1 LFYKGEELLK
11 KVFKWLIVFL
21 IALQAIVIVAGVV
34 IFRMPL
40 PDHEVDVSGLP
51 LTDFVEVIRD
61 DRGIPHI
68 YGTNVD
74 DILFAQGYVH
84 AQDRFWQLEFWSHL
98 STGRLASLIGEPGV
112 GADLLFRTFGFN
124 RVALEE
130 YENLPPEFKQDLIN
144 YTSGIN
150 AYIESRPQNR
160 LSLEHFFLQFLNAD
174 YKVGKYEPHYPLA
187 WAKMM
192 AYDLNGNF
200 QQEIRN
206 SKTFNT
212 LNPDIAEL
220 LTPPYP
226 EEHPYIVEEW
236 EGKGSFASL
245 GKPSNIKQIY
255 QSVFIKYVTKD
266 LQTNQSLG
274 SNSWAISGEH
284 TDSGLPLLA
293 NDPHLS
299 VQLPAIWYE
308 NGLHCYPKNRDCEL
322 DVVGFSFAGSP
333 YIVIGHNSYIAW
345 GFTNMGPD
353 VQDLFIEKINPSN
366 PNQYEVDGEWKDMD
380 RVTEIIEVAG
390 SEPIIIEVRSTHHGP
405 IVSDR
410 SYPINLNPEEDQ
422 FSFADEARIELPDN
436 FSVSLSW
443 PALIPGSTFVG
454 IRDFNYAKNWD
465 EFREASRL
473 FDVPAQNLL
482 YADIDGNIAYQSPGK
497 LPIRADG
504 LLGDLPIAGWLSEN
518 DWLGF
523 VPFEE
528 LPYTI
533 NPSSGYII
541 TANQSVHPE
550 QPWPNYYARGYRA
563 EAIERVIN
571 QYISQKIGVE
581 DMEAMQINNYDYSAA
596 YILPYVFNNVYVDS
610 NILTSMKEWAISE
623 NKFEM
628 NIDSSGAAAWAV
640 FYKHLAEQT
649 FEELVVTDKLGNEI
663 SLQPG
668 NSDSTSEIFRT
679 LLKDPNHIIWDDIN
693 TSQKENLTDILE
705 RTLVLADE
713 SIVLLFGTEDYD
725 KWSWGEIHTITY
737 PTNLLGEAGIPILT
751 NIVNIGPVEAGG
763 SSFAINSTDWGFGD
777 DFTIGS
783 YPSMRMVVDLS
794 NFDNSLTVL
803 PSGQSGHV
811 MSKYYDDQVDNW
823 ISNNMYPLYFSRE
836 QVELN
841 QKDYMFLRP

>member
-1 LFYKGEELLK
+1 LK
-11 KVFKWLIVFL
+11 KFFKWLIVIL
-21 IALQAIVIVAGVV
+21 IALQAIIIVAGVV

-61 DRGIPHI
+61 ERGIPHI
-68 YGTNVD
+68 YGTNVG

-130 YENLPPEFKQDLIN
+130 YENLPPEFKQDLIH
-144 YTSGIN
+144 YTDGIN

-160 LSLEHFFLQFLNAD
+160 LSLEHFFLQFINPE
-174 YKVGKYEPHYPLA
+174 YKVGTYEPYYPLA

-200 QQEIRN
+200 EQEIRN
-206 SKTFNT
+206 SKTYNT
-212 LNPDIAEL
+212 LTPEIAEL
-220 LTPPYP
+220 LRPPYP
-226 EEHPYIVEEW
+226 DEHPYIVEEW
-236 EGKGSFASL
+236 EGKGSFTSV
-245 GKPSNIKQIY
+245 GKSNNIEQLY
-255 QSVFIKYVTKD
+255 QALFIKYVTKD
-266 LQTNQSLG
+266 LQTNQALG

-284 TDSGLPLLA
+284 TESGLPLLA

-333 YIVIGHNSYIAW
+333 YIVIGHNSHIAW

-353 VQDLFIEKINPSN
+353 VQDLFVEKINPSN
-366 PNQYEVDGEWKDMD
+366 PNQYEVDGEWRDMD
-380 RVTEIIEVAG
+380 RITEIIEVAG
-390 SEPIIIEVRSTHHGP
+390 SEPIVIEVRSTHHGP

-410 SYPINLNPEEDQ
+410 SYPVNLNPEEDQ
-422 FSFADEARIELPDN
+422 VSFADEARIELPDN

-443 PALIPGSTFVG
+443 PALIPGNTFVG
-454 IRDFNYAKNWD
+454 IRDFNYAKNWE
-465 EFREASRL
+465 EFRDASRL
-473 FDVPAQNLL
+473 FEVPAQNLL
-482 YADIDGNIAYQSPGK
+482 YADVDGNIAYQSPGK
-497 LPIRADG
+497 LPIRAEG
-504 LLGDLPIAGWLSEN
+504 LVGDLPIPGWLSEN
-518 DWLGF
+518 DWQGF

-571 QYISQKIGVE
+571 QYISEKISVD
-581 DMEAMQINNYDYSAA
+581 DMEAMQINNFDYSAA

-610 NILTSMKEWAISE
+610 NILTAMKEWAISE
-623 NKFEM
+623 TKFEM
-628 NIDSSGAAAWAV
+628 NKDSSGAAAWAV
-640 FYKHLAEQT
+640 FYKNFAEQT
-649 FEELVVTDKLGNEI
+649 FEELVVTDNLGNEI

-668 NSDSTSEIFRT
+668 NSDSTSEIFRA
-679 LLKDPNHIIWDDIN
+679 LLKDPNHILWDDIN
-693 TSQKENLTDILE
+693 TPQKENLTDILE
-705 RTLVLADE
+705 RALLLADE
-713 SIVLLFGTEDYD
+713 RIVELFDTDDYD
-725 KWSWGEIHTITY
+725 KWSWGELHTITY

-751 NIVNIGPVEAGG
+751 NLVNIGPVESGG
-763 SSFAINSTDWGFGD
+763 SSFAINSTDWGFGE

-794 NFDNSLTVL
+794 NFDNSRTIL

-811 MSKYYDDQVDNW
+811 MSKYYDDQVENW
-823 ISNNMYPLYFSRE
+823 IENNMYILNFSRE

-841 QKDYMFLRP
+841 QKEYMFLRP

>member
-1 LFYKGEELLK
+1 
-11 KVFKWLIVFL
+11 VIL
-21 IALQAIVIVAGVV
+21 IALQAIIIVAGVV

-61 DRGIPHI
+61 ERGIPHI
-68 YGTNVD
+68 YGTNVG

-130 YENLPPEFKQDLIN
+130 YENLPPEVKQDLIH
-144 YTSGIN
+144 YTDGIN

-160 LSLEHFFLQFLNAD
+160 LSLEHFFLQFINPE
-174 YKVGKYEPHYPLA
+174 YKVGTYEPYYPLA

-200 QQEIRN
+200 EQEIRN
-206 SKTFNT
+206 SKTYNT
-212 LNPDIAEL
+212 LTPEIAEL
-220 LTPPYP
+220 LRPPYP
-226 EEHPYIVEEW
+226 DEHPYIVEEW
-236 EGKGSFASL
+236 EGKGSFTSV
-245 GKPSNIKQIY
+245 GKSNNIEQLY
-255 QSVFIKYVTKD
+255 QALFIKYVTKD
-266 LQTNQSLG
+266 LQTNQALG

-284 TDSGLPLLA
+284 TESGLPLLA

-333 YIVIGHNSYIAW
+333 YIVIGHNSHIAW

-353 VQDLFIEKINPSN
+353 VQDLFVEKINPSN
-366 PNQYEVDGEWKDMD
+366 PNQYEVDGEWRDMD
-380 RVTEIIEVAG
+380 RITEIIEVAG
-390 SEPIIIEVRSTHHGP
+390 SEPIVIEVRSTHHGP

-410 SYPINLNPEEDQ
+410 SYPVNLNPEEDQ
-422 FSFADEARIELPDN
+422 VSFADEARIELPDN

-443 PALIPGSTFVG
+443 PALIPGNTFVG
-454 IRDFNYAKNWD
+454 IRDFNYAKNWE
-465 EFREASRL
+465 EFRDASRL
-473 FDVPAQNLL
+473 FEVPAQNLL
-482 YADIDGNIAYQSPGK
+482 YADVDGNIAYQSPGK
-497 LPIRADG
+497 LPIRAEG
-504 LLGDLPIAGWLSEN
+504 LVGDLPIPGWLSEN
-518 DWLGF
+518 DWQGF

-571 QYISQKIGVE
+571 QYISEKISVD
-581 DMEAMQINNYDYSAA
+581 DMEAMQINNFDYSAA

-610 NILTSMKEWAISE
+610 NILTAMKEWAISE
-623 NKFEM
+623 TKFEM
-628 NIDSSGAAAWAV
+628 NKDSSGAAAWAV
-640 FYKHLAEQT
+640 FYKNFAEQT
-649 FEELVVTDKLGNEI
+649 FEELVVTDNLGNEI
-663 SLQPG
+663 SLEPG
-668 NSDSTSEIFRT
+668 NSDSTSEIFRA
-679 LLKDPNHIIWDDIN
+679 LLKDPNHILWDDIN
-693 TSQKENLTDILE
+693 TPQKENLTDILE
-705 RTLVLADE
+705 RALLLADE
-713 SIVLLFGTEDYD
+713 RIVELFDTDDYD
-725 KWSWGEIHTITY
+725 KWSWGELHTITY

-751 NIVNIGPVEAGG
+751 NLVNIGPVEAGG
-763 SSFAINSTDWGFGD
+763 SSFAINSTDWGFGE

-794 NFDNSLTVL
+794 NFDNSRTIL

-811 MSKYYDDQVDNW
+811 MSKYYDDQVENW
-823 ISNNMYPLYFSRE
+823 IENNMYILNFSRE

-841 QKDYMFLRP
+841 QKEYMFLRP

>member
-1 LFYKGEELLK
+1 MK
-11 KVFKWLIVFL
+11 KFFKWLIVIL
-21 IALQAIVIVAGVV
+21 IALQAIIIVAGVV

-61 DRGIPHI
+61 ERGIPHI
-68 YGTNVD
+68 YGTNVG

-130 YENLPPEFKQDLIN
+130 YENLPPEFKQDLIH
-144 YTSGIN
+144 YTDGIN

-160 LSLEHFFLQFLNAD
+160 LSLEHFFLQFINPE
-174 YKVGKYEPHYPLA
+174 YKVGTYEPYYPLA

-192 AYDLNGNF
+192 AYDLNGSF
-200 QQEIRN
+200 EQEIRN
-206 SKTFNT
+206 SKTYNT
-212 LNPDIAEL
+212 LTPEIAEL
-220 LTPPYP
+220 LRPPYP
-226 EEHPYIVEEW
+226 DEHPYIVEEW
-236 EGKGSFASL
+236 EGKGSFTSV
-245 GKPSNIKQIY
+245 GKSNNIEQLY
-255 QSVFIKYVTKD
+255 QALFIKYVTKD
-266 LQTNQSLG
+266 LQTNQALG

-284 TDSGLPLLA
+284 TESGLPLLA

-333 YIVIGHNSYIAW
+333 YIVIGHNSHIAW

-353 VQDLFIEKINPSN
+353 VQDLFVEKINPSN
-366 PNQYEVDGEWKDMD
+366 PNQYEVDGEWRDMD
-380 RVTEIIEVAG
+380 RITEIIEVAG
-390 SEPIIIEVRSTHHGP
+390 SEPIVIEVRSTHHGP

-410 SYPINLNPEEDQ
+410 SYPVNLNPEEDQ
-422 FSFADEARIELPDN
+422 VSFADEARIELPDN

-443 PALIPGSTFVG
+443 PALIPGNTFVG
-454 IRDFNYAKNWD
+454 IRDFNYAKNWE
-465 EFREASRL
+465 EFRDASRL
-473 FDVPAQNLL
+473 FEVPAQNLL
-482 YADIDGNIAYQSPGK
+482 YADVDGNIAYQSPGK
-497 LPIRADG
+497 LPIRAEG
-504 LLGDLPIAGWLSEN
+504 LVGDLPIPGWLSEN
-518 DWLGF
+518 DWQGF

-571 QYISQKIGVE
+571 QYISEKISVD
-581 DMEAMQINNYDYSAA
+581 DMEAMQINNFDYSAA

-610 NILTSMKEWAISE
+610 NILTAMKEWAISE
-623 NKFEM
+623 TKFEM
-628 NIDSSGAAAWAV
+628 NKDSSGAAAWAV
-640 FYKHLAEQT
+640 FYKNFAEQT
-649 FEELVVTDKLGNEI
+649 FEELVVTDNLGNEI

-668 NSDSTSEIFRT
+668 NSDSTSEIFRA
-679 LLKDPNHIIWDDIN
+679 LLKDPNHILWDDIN
-693 TSQKENLTDILE
+693 TPQKENLTDILE
-705 RTLVLADE
+705 RALLLADE
-713 SIVLLFGTEDYD
+713 RIVELFDTDDYD
-725 KWSWGEIHTITY
+725 KWSWGELHTITY

-751 NIVNIGPVEAGG
+751 NLVNIGPVEAGG
-763 SSFAINSTDWGFGD
+763 SSFAINSTDWGFGE

-794 NFDNSLTVL
+794 NFDNSRTIL

-811 MSKYYDDQVDNW
+811 MSKYYDDQVENW
-823 ISNNMYPLYFSRE
+823 IENNMYILNFSRE

-841 QKDYMFLRP
+841 QKEYMFLRP

>member
-1 LFYKGEELLK
+1 
-11 KVFKWLIVFL
+11 
-21 IALQAIVIVAGVV
+21 
-34 IFRMPL
+34 M
-40 PDHEVDVSGLP
+40 
-51 LTDFVEVIRD
+51 
-61 DRGIPHI
+61 
-68 YGTNVD
+68 
-74 DILFAQGYVH
+74 
-84 AQDRFWQLEFWSHL
+84 
-98 STGRLASLIGEPGV
+98 
-112 GADLLFRTFGFN
+112 
-124 RVALEE
+124 
-130 YENLPPEFKQDLIN
+130 
-144 YTSGIN
+144 
-150 AYIESRPQNR
+150 
-160 LSLEHFFLQFLNAD
+160 
-174 YKVGKYEPHYPLA
+174 
-187 WAKMM
+187 
-192 AYDLNGNF
+192 
-200 QQEIRN
+200 
-206 SKTFNT
+206 
-212 LNPDIAEL
+212 
-220 LTPPYP
+220 
-226 EEHPYIVEEW
+226 
-236 EGKGSFASL
+236 
-245 GKPSNIKQIY
+245 
-255 QSVFIKYVTKD
+255 
-266 LQTNQSLG
+266 QTNQSLG

-284 TDSGLPLLA
+284 TNSGLPLLA

-422 FSFADEARIELPDN
+422 VSFADEARIELPDN

-497 LPIRADG
+497 LPMRAEG
-504 LLGDLPIAGWLSEN
+504 QLGDLPIPGWLSEN

-623 NKFEM
+623 SKFEM

-679 LLKDPNHIIWDDIN
+679 LLKDPNHIMWDDIN

-713 SIVLLFGTEDYD
+713 NIISLFGTEDYD
-725 KWSWGEIHTITY
+725 KWSWGELHTITY

-763 SSFAINSTDWGFGD
+763 SSLAINSTDWGFGD

>member
-1 LFYKGEELLK
+1 LK
-11 KVFKWLIVFL
+11 KFFKWLIVIL
-21 IALQAIVIVAGVV
+21 IALQAIIIVAGVV

-61 DRGIPHI
+61 ERGIPHI
-68 YGTNVD
+68 YGTNVG

-130 YENLPPEFKQDLIN
+130 YENLPPEFKQDLIH
-144 YTSGIN
+144 YTDGIN

-160 LSLEHFFLQFLNAD
+160 LSLEHFFLQFINPE
-174 YKVGKYEPHYPLA
+174 YKVGTYEPYYPLA

-200 QQEIRN
+200 EQEIRN
-206 SKTFNT
+206 SKTYNT
-212 LNPDIAEL
+212 LTPEIAEL
-220 LTPPYP
+220 LRPPYP
-226 EEHPYIVEEW
+226 DEHPYIVEEW
-236 EGKGSFASL
+236 EGKGSFTSV
-245 GKPSNIKQIY
+245 GKSNNIEQLY
-255 QSVFIKYVTKD
+255 QALFIKYVTKD
-266 LQTNQSLG
+266 LQTNQALG

-284 TDSGLPLLA
+284 TESGLPLLA

-333 YIVIGHNSYIAW
+333 YIVIGHNSHIAW

-353 VQDLFIEKINPSN
+353 VQDLFVEKINPSN
-366 PNQYEVDGEWKDMD
+366 PNQYEVDGEWRDMD
-380 RVTEIIEVAG
+380 RITEIIEVAG
-390 SEPIIIEVRSTHHGP
+390 SEPIVIEVRSTHHGP

-410 SYPINLNPEEDQ
+410 SYPVNLNPEEDQ
-422 FSFADEARIELPDN
+422 VSFADEARIELPDN

-443 PALIPGSTFVG
+443 PALIPGNTFVG
-454 IRDFNYAKNWD
+454 IRDFNYAKNWE
-465 EFREASRL
+465 EFRDASRL
-473 FDVPAQNLL
+473 FEVPAQNLL
-482 YADIDGNIAYQSPGK
+482 YADVDGNIAYQSPGK
-497 LPIRADG
+497 LPIRAEG
-504 LLGDLPIAGWLSEN
+504 LVGDLPIPGWLSEN
-518 DWLGF
+518 DWQGF

-541 TANQSVHPE
+541 TANQSVHPD

-571 QYISQKIGVE
+571 QYISEKISVD
-581 DMEAMQINNYDYSAA
+581 DMEAMQINNFDYSAA

-610 NILTSMKEWAISE
+610 NILTAMKEWAISE
-623 NKFEM
+623 TKFEM
-628 NIDSSGAAAWAV
+628 NKDSSGAAAWAV
-640 FYKHLAEQT
+640 FYKNFAEQT
-649 FEELVVTDKLGNEI
+649 FEELVVTDNLGNEI

-668 NSDSTSEIFRT
+668 NSDSTSEIFRA
-679 LLKDPNHIIWDDIN
+679 LLKDPNHILWDDIN
-693 TSQKENLTDILE
+693 TPQKENLTDILE
-705 RTLVLADE
+705 RALLLADE
-713 SIVLLFGTEDYD
+713 RIVELFDTDDYD
-725 KWSWGEIHTITY
+725 KWSWGELHTITY

-751 NIVNIGPVEAGG
+751 NLVNIGPVESGG
-763 SSFAINSTDWGFGD
+763 SSFAINSTDWGFGE

-794 NFDNSLTVL
+794 NFDNSRTIL

-811 MSKYYDDQVDNW
+811 MSKYYDDQVENW
-823 ISNNMYPLYFSRE
+823 IENNMYILNFSRE

-841 QKDYMFLRP
+841 QKEYMFLRP

>member
-1 LFYKGEELLK
+1 LK
-11 KVFKWLIVFL
+11 KFFKWLIVIL
-21 IALQAIVIVAGVV
+21 IALQAIIIVAGVV

-40 PDHEVDVSGLP
+40 PDHELDVSGLP

-61 DRGIPHI
+61 ERGIPHI
-68 YGTNVD
+68 YGTNVG

-130 YENLPPEFKQDLIN
+130 YENLPPEFKQDLIH
-144 YTSGIN
+144 YTNGIN

-160 LSLEHFFLQFLNAD
+160 LSLEHFFLQFINPD
-174 YKVGKYEPHYPLA
+174 YKVGTYEPHYPLA

-200 QQEIRN
+200 EQEIRN

-212 LNPDIAEL
+212 LTPEIAEL
-220 LTPPYP
+220 LRPPYP
-226 EEHPYIVEEW
+226 DEHPYIVEEW
-236 EGKGSFASL
+236 EGKGSFASV
-245 GKPSNIKQIY
+245 GKSNNIEQLY
-255 QSVFIKYVTKD
+255 QALFVRYVTRD
-266 LQTNQSLG
+266 LQTNQALG

-284 TDSGLPLLA
+284 TESGLPLLA

-333 YIVIGHNSYIAW
+333 YIVIGHNSHIAW

-366 PNQYEVDGEWKDMD
+366 PNQYEVDGEWQDMD

-390 SEPIIIEVRSTHHGP
+390 SEPIVIEVRSTRHGP

-410 SYPINLNPEEDQ
+410 SYPVNLNPEEDQ
-422 FSFADEARIELPDN
+422 VSFADEARIELPDN

-443 PALIPGSTFVG
+443 PALIPGNTFIG
-454 IRDFNYAKNWD
+454 IRDFNYAKNWE
-465 EFREASRL
+465 EFRDASRL

-482 YADIDGNIAYQSPGK
+482 YADVDGNIAYQSPGK
-497 LPIRADG
+497 LPIRAEG
-504 LLGDLPIAGWLSEN
+504 LVGDLPIPGWLSEN
-518 DWLGF
+518 DWQGF
-523 VPFEE
+523 VPFED

-571 QYISQKIGVE
+571 QYISEKISVD
-581 DMEAMQINNYDYSAA
+581 DMEAMQINNFDYSAA

-610 NILTSMKEWAISE
+610 NILTAMKEWAISE
-623 NKFEM
+623 TKFEM
-628 NIDSSGAAAWAV
+628 NKDSSGAAAWAV
-640 FYKHLAEQT
+640 FYKNFAEQT
-649 FEELVVTDKLGNEI
+649 FEELVVTDNLGNEI

-668 NSDSTSEIFRT
+668 NSDSTSEIFRA
-679 LLKDPNHIIWDDIN
+679 LLKDPNHILWDDIN
-693 TSQKENLTDILE
+693 TPQKENLTDILE
-705 RTLVLADE
+705 RALLLADE
-713 SIVLLFGTEDYD
+713 QIVELFDTDDYD

-751 NIVNIGPVEAGG
+751 NLVNIGPVESGG
-763 SSFAINSTDWGFGD
+763 SSFAINSTDWGFGE

-794 NFDNSLTVL
+794 NFDNSRTIL

-811 MSKYYDDQVDNW
+811 MSKYYDDQVENW
-823 ISNNMYPLYFSRE
+823 IENNMYILNFSRE

>member
-1 LFYKGEELLK
+1 M
-11 KVFKWLIVFL
+11 IL
-21 IALQAIVIVAGVV
+21 IALQAIIIVAGVV

-61 DRGIPHI
+61 ERGIPHI
-68 YGTNVD
+68 YGTNVG

-130 YENLPPEFKQDLIN
+130 YENLPPEFKQDLIH
-144 YTSGIN
+144 YTDGIN

-160 LSLEHFFLQFLNAD
+160 LSLEHFFLQFINPE
-174 YKVGKYEPHYPLA
+174 YKVGTYEPYYPLA

-200 QQEIRN
+200 EQEIRN
-206 SKTFNT
+206 SKTYNT
-212 LNPDIAEL
+212 LTPEIAEL
-220 LTPPYP
+220 LRPPYP
-226 EEHPYIVEEW
+226 DEHPYIVEEW
-236 EGKGSFASL
+236 EGKGSFTSV
-245 GKPSNIKQIY
+245 GKSNNIEQLY
-255 QSVFIKYVTKD
+255 QALFIKYVTKD
-266 LQTNQSLG
+266 LQTNQALG

-284 TDSGLPLLA
+284 TESGLPLLA

-333 YIVIGHNSYIAW
+333 YIVIGHNSHIAW

-353 VQDLFIEKINPSN
+353 VQDLFVEKINPSN
-366 PNQYEVDGEWKDMD
+366 PNQYEVDGEWRDMD
-380 RVTEIIEVAG
+380 RITEIIEVAG
-390 SEPIIIEVRSTHHGP
+390 SEPIVIEVRSTHHGP

-410 SYPINLNPEEDQ
+410 SYPVNLNPEEDQ
-422 FSFADEARIELPDN
+422 VSFADEARIELPDN

-443 PALIPGSTFVG
+443 PALIPGNTFVG
-454 IRDFNYAKNWD
+454 IRDFNYAKNWE
-465 EFREASRL
+465 EFRDASRL
-473 FDVPAQNLL
+473 FEVPAQNLL
-482 YADIDGNIAYQSPGK
+482 YADVDGNIAYQSPGK
-497 LPIRADG
+497 LPIRAEG
-504 LLGDLPIAGWLSEN
+504 LVGDLPIPGWLSEN
-518 DWLGF
+518 DWQGF

-571 QYISQKIGVE
+571 QYISEKISVD
-581 DMEAMQINNYDYSAA
+581 DMEAMQINNFDYSAA

-610 NILTSMKEWAISE
+610 NILTAMKEWAISE
-623 NKFEM
+623 TKFEM
-628 NIDSSGAAAWAV
+628 NKDSSGAAAWAV
-640 FYKHLAEQT
+640 FYKNFAEQT
-649 FEELVVTDKLGNEI
+649 FEELVVTDNLGNEI

-668 NSDSTSEIFRT
+668 NSDSTSEIFRA
-679 LLKDPNHIIWDDIN
+679 LLKDPNHILWDDIN
-693 TSQKENLTDILE
+693 TPQKENLTDILE
-705 RTLVLADE
+705 RALLLADE
-713 SIVLLFGTEDYD
+713 RIVELFDTDDYD
-725 KWSWGEIHTITY
+725 KWSWGELHTITY

-751 NIVNIGPVEAGG
+751 NLVNIGPVESGG
-763 SSFAINSTDWGFGD
+763 SSFAINSTDWGFGE

-794 NFDNSLTVL
+794 NFDNSRTIL

-811 MSKYYDDQVDNW
+811 MSKYYDDQVENW
-823 ISNNMYPLYFSRE
+823 IENKMYILNFSRE

-841 QKDYMFLRP
+841 QKEYMFLRP

>member
-1 LFYKGEELLK
+1 MK

-34 IFRMPL
+34 IFRIPL

-581 DMEAMQINNYDYSAA
+581 DMETMQINNYDYSAA

-610 NILTSMKEWAISE
+610 NVLTSMKEWAISE

-841 QKDYMFLRP
+841 EKDYMFLRP

>member
-1 LFYKGEELLK
+1 
-11 KVFKWLIVFL
+11 
-21 IALQAIVIVAGVV
+21 
-34 IFRMPL
+34 MPL
-40 PDHEVDVSGLP
+40 PDHELDVSGLP

-61 DRGIPHI
+61 KRGIPHI
-68 YGTNVD
+68 YGTNVG

-130 YENLPPEFKQDLIN
+130 YENLPPEFKQDLIH
-144 YTSGIN
+144 YTNGIN

-160 LSLEHFFLQFLNAD
+160 LSLEHFFLQFINPD
-174 YKVGKYEPHYPLA
+174 YKVGTYEPHYPLA

-200 QQEIRN
+200 EQEIRN

-212 LNPDIAEL
+212 LTPEIAEL
-220 LTPPYP
+220 LIPPYP
-226 EEHPYIVEEW
+226 DEHPYIVEEW
-236 EGKGSFASL
+236 EGKGSFASV
-245 GKPSNIKQIY
+245 GKSNNIEQLY
-255 QSVFIKYVTKD
+255 QALFVRYVTRD
-266 LQTNQSLG
+266 LQTNQALG

-284 TDSGLPLLA
+284 TESGLPLLA

-333 YIVIGHNSYIAW
+333 YIVIGHNSHIAW

-366 PNQYEVDGEWKDMD
+366 PNQYEVDGEWQDMD

-390 SEPIIIEVRSTHHGP
+390 SEPIVIEVRSTHHGP

-422 FSFADEARIELPDN
+422 VSFADETRIELPDN

-443 PALIPGSTFVG
+443 PALIPGNTFIG
-454 IRDFNYAKNWD
+454 IRDFNYAKNWE
-465 EFREASRL
+465 EFRDASRL

-482 YADIDGNIAYQSPGK
+482 YADVDGNIAYQSPGK
-497 LPIRADG
+497 LPIRAEG
-504 LLGDLPIAGWLSEN
+504 LVGDLPIPGWLSEN
-518 DWLGF
+518 DWQGF

-571 QYISQKIGVE
+571 QYISEKISVD
-581 DMEAMQINNYDYSAA
+581 DMEAMQINNFDYSAA

-610 NILTSMKEWAISE
+610 KILTAMKEWAISE
-623 NKFEM
+623 TKFEM
-628 NIDSSGAAAWAV
+628 NKDSSGAAAWAV
-640 FYKHLAEQT
+640 FYKNFAEQT
-649 FEELVVTDKLGNEI
+649 FEELVVTDNLGNEI

-679 LLKDPNHIIWDDIN
+679 LLKDPNHILWDDIN
-693 TSQKENLTDILE
+693 TPRKENLTDILE
-705 RTLVLADE
+705 RALLLADE
-713 SIVLLFGTEDYD
+713 RIIELFDTDDYD
-725 KWSWGEIHTITY
+725 KWSWGELHTITY

-751 NIVNIGPVEAGG
+751 NLVNIGPVESGG
-763 SSFAINSTDWGFGD
+763 SSFAINSTDWGFGE

-794 NFDNSLTVL
+794 NFDNSRTIL

-811 MSKYYDDQVDNW
+811 MSKYYDDQVENW
-823 ISNNMYPLYFSRE
+823 IENNMYILNFSRE

>member
-1 LFYKGEELLK
+1 
-11 KVFKWLIVFL
+11 
-21 IALQAIVIVAGVV
+21 
-34 IFRMPL
+34 MPL
-40 PDHEVDVSGLP
+40 PDHELDVSGLP

-61 DRGIPHI
+61 ERGIPHI
-68 YGTNVD
+68 YGTNVG

-130 YENLPPEFKQDLIN
+130 YENLPPEFKQDLIH
-144 YTSGIN
+144 YTNGIN

-160 LSLEHFFLQFLNAD
+160 LSLEHFFLQFINPD
-174 YKVGKYEPHYPLA
+174 YKVGTYEPHYPLA

-200 QQEIRN
+200 EQEIRN

-212 LNPDIAEL
+212 LTPEIAEL
-220 LTPPYP
+220 LRPPYP
-226 EEHPYIVEEW
+226 DEHPYIVEEW
-236 EGKGSFASL
+236 EGKGSFASV
-245 GKPSNIKQIY
+245 GKSNNIEQLY
-255 QSVFIKYVTKD
+255 QALFVRYVTRD
-266 LQTNQSLG
+266 LQTNQALG

-284 TDSGLPLLA
+284 TESGLPLLA

-333 YIVIGHNSYIAW
+333 YIVIGHNSHIAW

-366 PNQYEVDGEWKDMD
+366 PNQYEVDGEWQDMD

-390 SEPIIIEVRSTHHGP
+390 SEPIVIEVRSTRHGP

-410 SYPINLNPEEDQ
+410 SYPVNLNPEEDQ
-422 FSFADEARIELPDN
+422 VSFADEARIELPDN

-443 PALIPGSTFVG
+443 PALIPGNTFIG
-454 IRDFNYAKNWD
+454 IRDFNYAKNWE
-465 EFREASRL
+465 EFRDASRL

-482 YADIDGNIAYQSPGK
+482 YADVDGNIAYQSPGK
-497 LPIRADG
+497 LPIRAEG
-504 LLGDLPIAGWLSEN
+504 LVGDLPIPGWLSEN
-518 DWLGF
+518 DWQGF

-571 QYISQKIGVE
+571 QYISEKISVD
-581 DMEAMQINNYDYSAA
+581 DMEAMQINNFDYSAA

-610 NILTSMKEWAISE
+610 NILTAMKEWAISE
-623 NKFEM
+623 TKFEM
-628 NIDSSGAAAWAV
+628 NKDSSGAAAWAV
-640 FYKHLAEQT
+640 FYKNFAEQT
-649 FEELVVTDKLGNEI
+649 FEELVVTDNLGNEI

-668 NSDSTSEIFRT
+668 NSDSTSEIFRA
-679 LLKDPNHIIWDDIN
+679 LLKDPNHILWDDIN
-693 TSQKENLTDILE
+693 TPQKENLTDILE
-705 RTLVLADE
+705 RALLLADE
-713 SIVLLFGTEDYD
+713 QIVELFDTDDYD

-751 NIVNIGPVEAGG
+751 NLVNIGPVESGG
-763 SSFAINSTDWGFGD
+763 SSFAINSTDWGFGE

-794 NFDNSLTVL
+794 NFDNSRTIL

-811 MSKYYDDQVDNW
+811 MSKYYDDQVENW
-823 ISNNMYPLYFSRE
+823 IENNMYILNFSRE

>member
-1 LFYKGEELLK
+1 MK
-11 KVFKWLIVFL
+11 KFFKWLIVFL
-21 IALQAIVIVAGVV
+21 IALQAIVIVSGVV

-563 EAIERVIN
+563 EAIELVIN

-610 NILTSMKEWAISE
+610 NVLTSMKEWAISE

>member
-1 LFYKGEELLK
+1 LK
-11 KVFKWLIVFL
+11 KFFKWLIVFL
-21 IALQAIVIVAGVV
+21 IALQAIIIVAGVV

-144 YTSGIN
+144 YTNGIN

-212 LNPDIAEL
+212 LTPDVEEL

-245 GKPSNIKQIY
+245 EKQNNLKQIY

-284 TDSGLPLLA
+284 TNSGLPLLA

-422 FSFADEARIELPDN
+422 VSFADEARIELPDN

-497 LPIRADG
+497 LPMRAEG
-504 LLGDLPIAGWLSEN
+504 QLGDLPIPGWLSEN

-623 NKFEM
+623 SKFEM

-679 LLKDPNHIIWDDIN
+679 LLKDPNHIMWDDIN

-713 SIVLLFGTEDYD
+713 DIISLFGTEDYD
-725 KWSWGEIHTITY
+725 KWSWGELHTITY

-763 SSFAINSTDWGFGD
+763 SSLAINSTDWGFGD

>member
-1 LFYKGEELLK
+1 MK
-11 KVFKWLIVFL
+11 KFFKWLIVFL
-21 IALQAIVIVAGVV
+21 IALQAIIIVAGVV

-144 YTSGIN
+144 YTNGIN

-174 YKVGKYEPHYPLA
+174 YKVGNYEPHYPLA

-212 LNPDIAEL
+212 LTPDVEEL

-245 GKPSNIKQIY
+245 EKQNNLKQIY

-284 TDSGLPLLA
+284 TNSGLPLLA

-353 VQDLFIEKINPSN
+353 VQDLFVEKINPSN

-497 LPIRADG
+497 LPIRAEG
-504 LLGDLPIAGWLSEN
+504 QLGDLPIPGWLSEN

-571 QYISQKIGVE
+571 QYISQKISVE

-623 NKFEM
+623 SKFEM

-679 LLKDPNHIIWDDIN
+679 LLKDPNHIMWDDIN
-693 TSQKENLTDILE
+693 TPQKENLTDILE

-713 SIVLLFGTEDYD
+713 NIISLFGTEDYD
-725 KWSWGEIHTITY
+725 KWSWGELHTITY

-763 SSFAINSTDWGFGD
+763 SSLAINSTDWGFGD

>member
-1 LFYKGEELLK
+1 MK
-11 KVFKWLIVFL
+11 KFFKWLIVIL
-21 IALQAIVIVAGVV
+21 IALQAIIIVAGVV

-61 DRGIPHI
+61 ERGIPHI
-68 YGTNVD
+68 YGTNVG

-130 YENLPPEFKQDLIN
+130 YENLPPEFKQDLIH
-144 YTSGIN
+144 YTDGIN

-160 LSLEHFFLQFLNAD
+160 LSLEHFFLQFINPE
-174 YKVGKYEPHYPLA
+174 YKVGTYEPYYPLA

-200 QQEIRN
+200 EQEIRN
-206 SKTFNT
+206 SKTYNT
-212 LNPDIAEL
+212 LTPEIAEL
-220 LTPPYP
+220 LRPPYP
-226 EEHPYIVEEW
+226 DEHPYIVEEW
-236 EGKGSFASL
+236 EGKGSFTSV
-245 GKPSNIKQIY
+245 GKSNNIEQLY
-255 QSVFIKYVTKD
+255 QALFIKYVTKD
-266 LQTNQSLG
+266 LQTNQALG

-284 TDSGLPLLA
+284 TESGLPLLA

-333 YIVIGHNSYIAW
+333 YIVIGHNSHIAW

-353 VQDLFIEKINPSN
+353 VQDLFVEKINPSN
-366 PNQYEVDGEWKDMD
+366 PNQYEVDGEWRDMD
-380 RVTEIIEVAG
+380 RITEIIEVAG
-390 SEPIIIEVRSTHHGP
+390 SEPIVIEVRSTHHGP

-410 SYPINLNPEEDQ
+410 SYPVNLNPEEDQ
-422 FSFADEARIELPDN
+422 VSFADEARIELPDN

-443 PALIPGSTFVG
+443 PALIPGNTFVG
-454 IRDFNYAKNWD
+454 IRDFNYAKNWE
-465 EFREASRL
+465 EFRDASRL
-473 FDVPAQNLL
+473 FEVPAQNLL
-482 YADIDGNIAYQSPGK
+482 YADVDGNIAYQSPGK
-497 LPIRADG
+497 LPIRAEG
-504 LLGDLPIAGWLSEN
+504 LVGDLPIPGWLSEN
-518 DWLGF
+518 DWQGF

-541 TANQSVHPE
+541 TANQSVHPD

-571 QYISQKIGVE
+571 QYISEKISVD
-581 DMEAMQINNYDYSAA
+581 DMEAMQINNFDYSAA

-610 NILTSMKEWAISE
+610 NILTAMKEWAISE
-623 NKFEM
+623 TKFEM
-628 NIDSSGAAAWAV
+628 NKDSSGAAAWAV
-640 FYKHLAEQT
+640 FYKNFAEQT
-649 FEELVVTDKLGNEI
+649 FEELVVTDNLGNEI

-668 NSDSTSEIFRT
+668 NSDSTSEIFRA
-679 LLKDPNHIIWDDIN
+679 LLKDPNHILWDDIN
-693 TSQKENLTDILE
+693 TPQKENLTDILE
-705 RTLVLADE
+705 RALLLADE
-713 SIVLLFGTEDYD
+713 RIVELFDTDDYD
-725 KWSWGEIHTITY
+725 KWSWGELHTITY

-751 NIVNIGPVEAGG
+751 NLVNIGPVEAGG
-763 SSFAINSTDWGFGD
+763 SSFAINSTDWGFGE

-794 NFDNSLTVL
+794 NFDNSRTIL

-811 MSKYYDDQVDNW
+811 MSKYYDDQVENW
-823 ISNNMYPLYFSRE
+823 IENNMYILNFSRE

-841 QKDYMFLRP
+841 QKEYMFLRP

>member
-1 LFYKGEELLK
+1 
-11 KVFKWLIVFL
+11 
-21 IALQAIVIVAGVV
+21 
-34 IFRMPL
+34 MPL

-61 DRGIPHI
+61 ERGIPHI
-68 YGTNVD
+68 YGTNVG

-130 YENLPPEFKQDLIN
+130 YENLPPEFKQDLIH
-144 YTSGIN
+144 YTNGIN

-160 LSLEHFFLQFLNAD
+160 LSLEHFFLQFINPD
-174 YKVGKYEPHYPLA
+174 YKVGTYEPHYPLA

-200 QQEIRN
+200 EQEIRN

-212 LNPDIAEL
+212 LTPEIAAL
-220 LTPPYP
+220 LSPPYP
-226 EEHPYIVEEW
+226 DEHPYIVEEW
-236 EGKGSFASL
+236 EGKGSFASI
-245 GKPSNIKQIY
+245 GKSNNVEQLY
-255 QSVFIKYVTKD
+255 QALFIKYVTKD
-266 LQTNQSLG
+266 LKTNQALG

-284 TDSGLPLLA
+284 TESGLPLLA

-333 YIVIGHNSYIAW
+333 YIVIGHNSHIAW

-366 PNQYEVDGEWKDMD
+366 PNQYEVDGEWRDMD
-380 RVTEIIEVAG
+380 RITEIIEVAG
-390 SEPIIIEVRSTHHGP
+390 SEPIVIEVRSTHHGP

-410 SYPINLNPEEDQ
+410 SYPVNLNPEEDQ
-422 FSFADEARIELPDN
+422 VSFADEARIELPEN

-443 PALIPGSTFVG
+443 PALIPGNTFVG
-454 IRDFNYAKNWD
+454 IRDFNYAKNWE
-465 EFREASRL
+465 EFRDASRL

-482 YADIDGNIAYQSPGK
+482 YADVDGNIAYQSPGK
-497 LPIRADG
+497 LPIRAEG
-504 LLGDLPIAGWLSEN
+504 LVGDLPIPGWLSEN
-518 DWLGF
+518 DWQGF

-571 QYISQKIGVE
+571 QYISEKISVD
-581 DMEAMQINNYDYSAA
+581 DMEAMQINNFDYSAA

-610 NILTSMKEWAISE
+610 NVLTAMKEWAISE
-623 NKFEM
+623 TKFEM
-628 NIDSSGAAAWAV
+628 NKDSSGAAAWAV
-640 FYKHLAEQT
+640 FYKNFAEQT
-649 FEELVVTDKLGNEI
+649 FEELVVTDNLGNEI

-668 NSDSTSEIFRT
+668 NSDSTSEIFRA
-679 LLKDPNHIIWDDIN
+679 LLKDPNHILWDDIN

-705 RTLVLADE
+705 RALLLADE
-713 SIVLLFGTEDYD
+713 RIVELFDTDDFD
-725 KWSWGEIHTITY
+725 KWSWGELHTITY

-751 NIVNIGPVEAGG
+751 NLVNIGPVESGG
-763 SSFAINSTDWGFGD
+763 SSFAINSTDWGFGE

-794 NFDNSLTVL
+794 NFDNSRTIL

-811 MSKYYDDQVDNW
+811 MSKYYDDQVESW
-823 ISNNMYPLYFSRE
+823 IENNMYILNFSRE

-841 QKDYMFLRP
+841 QREYMFLRP

>member
-1 LFYKGEELLK
+1 M
-11 KVFKWLIVFL
+11 IL
-21 IALQAIVIVAGVV
+21 IALQAIIIVAGVV

-61 DRGIPHI
+61 ERGIPHI
-68 YGTNVD
+68 YGTNVG

-130 YENLPPEFKQDLIN
+130 YENLPPEFKQDLIH
-144 YTSGIN
+144 YTDGIN

-160 LSLEHFFLQFLNAD
+160 LSLEHFFLQFINPE
-174 YKVGKYEPHYPLA
+174 YKVGTYEPYYPLA

-200 QQEIRN
+200 EQEIRN
-206 SKTFNT
+206 SKTYNT
-212 LNPDIAEL
+212 LTPEIAEL
-220 LTPPYP
+220 LRPPYP
-226 EEHPYIVEEW
+226 DEHPYIVEEW
-236 EGKGSFASL
+236 EGKGSFTSV
-245 GKPSNIKQIY
+245 GKSNNIEQLY
-255 QSVFIKYVTKD
+255 QALFIKYVTKD
-266 LQTNQSLG
+266 LQTNQALG

-284 TDSGLPLLA
+284 TESGLPLLA

-333 YIVIGHNSYIAW
+333 YIVIGHNSHIAW

-353 VQDLFIEKINPSN
+353 VQDLFVEKINPSN
-366 PNQYEVDGEWKDMD
+366 PNQYEVDGEWRDMD
-380 RVTEIIEVAG
+380 RITEIIEVAG
-390 SEPIIIEVRSTHHGP
+390 SEPIVIEVRSTHHGP

-410 SYPINLNPEEDQ
+410 SYPVNLNPEEDQ
-422 FSFADEARIELPDN
+422 VSFADEARIELPDN

-443 PALIPGSTFVG
+443 PALIPGNTFVG
-454 IRDFNYAKNWD
+454 IRDFNYAKNWE
-465 EFREASRL
+465 EFRDASRL
-473 FDVPAQNLL
+473 FEVPAQNLL
-482 YADIDGNIAYQSPGK
+482 YADVDGNIAYQSPGK
-497 LPIRADG
+497 LPIRAEG
-504 LLGDLPIAGWLSEN
+504 LVGDLPIPGWLSEN
-518 DWLGF
+518 DWQGF

-571 QYISQKIGVE
+571 QYISEKISVD
-581 DMEAMQINNYDYSAA
+581 DMEAMQINNFDYSAA

-610 NILTSMKEWAISE
+610 NILTAMKEWAISE
-623 NKFEM
+623 TKFEM
-628 NIDSSGAAAWAV
+628 NKDSSGAAAWAV
-640 FYKHLAEQT
+640 FYKNFAEQT
-649 FEELVVTDKLGNEI
+649 FEELVVTDNLGNEI

-668 NSDSTSEIFRT
+668 NSDSTSEIFRA
-679 LLKDPNHIIWDDIN
+679 LLKDPNHILWDDIN
-693 TSQKENLTDILE
+693 TPQKENLTDILE
-705 RTLVLADE
+705 RALLLADE
-713 SIVLLFGTEDYD
+713 RIVELFDTDDYD
-725 KWSWGEIHTITY
+725 KWSWGKLHTITY

-751 NIVNIGPVEAGG
+751 NLVNIGPVEAGG
-763 SSFAINSTDWGFGD
+763 SSFAINSTDWGFGE

-794 NFDNSLTVL
+794 NFDNSRTIL

-811 MSKYYDDQVDNW
+811 MSKYYDDQVENW
-823 ISNNMYPLYFSRE
+823 IENNMYILNFSRE

-841 QKDYMFLRP
+841 QKEYMFLRP

>member
-1 LFYKGEELLK
+1 MK
-11 KVFKWLIVFL
+11 KFFKWLIVIL
-21 IALQAIVIVAGVV
+21 IALQAIIIVAGVV

-61 DRGIPHI
+61 ERGIPHI
-68 YGTNVD
+68 YGTNVG

-130 YENLPPEFKQDLIN
+130 YENLPPEFKQDLIH
-144 YTSGIN
+144 YTDGIN

-160 LSLEHFFLQFLNAD
+160 LSLEHFFLQFINPE
-174 YKVGKYEPHYPLA
+174 YKVGTYEPYYPLA

-200 QQEIRN
+200 EQEIRN
-206 SKTFNT
+206 SKTYNT
-212 LNPDIAEL
+212 LTPEIAEL
-220 LTPPYP
+220 LRPPYP
-226 EEHPYIVEEW
+226 DEHPYIVEEW
-236 EGKGSFASL
+236 EGKGSFTSV
-245 GKPSNIKQIY
+245 GKSNNIEQLY
-255 QSVFIKYVTKD
+255 QALFIKYVTKD
-266 LQTNQSLG
+266 LQTNQALG

-284 TDSGLPLLA
+284 TESGLPLLA

-333 YIVIGHNSYIAW
+333 YIVIGHNSHIAW

-353 VQDLFIEKINPSN
+353 VQDLFVEKINPSN
-366 PNQYEVDGEWKDMD
+366 PNQYEVDGEWRDMD
-380 RVTEIIEVAG
+380 RITEIIEVAG
-390 SEPIIIEVRSTHHGP
+390 SEPIVIEVRSTHHGP

-410 SYPINLNPEEDQ
+410 SYPVNLNPEEDQ
-422 FSFADEARIELPDN
+422 VSFADEARIELPEN

-443 PALIPGSTFVG
+443 PALIPGNTFVG
-454 IRDFNYAKNWD
+454 IRDFNYAKNWE
-465 EFREASRL
+465 EFRDASRL
-473 FDVPAQNLL
+473 FEVPAQNLL
-482 YADIDGNIAYQSPGK
+482 YADVDGNIAYQSPGK
-497 LPIRADG
+497 LPIRAEG
-504 LLGDLPIAGWLSEN
+504 LVGDLPIPGWLSEN
-518 DWLGF
+518 DWQGF

-571 QYISQKIGVE
+571 QYISEKISVD
-581 DMEAMQINNYDYSAA
+581 DMEAMQINNFDYSAA

-610 NILTSMKEWAISE
+610 NILTAMKEWAISE
-623 NKFEM
+623 TKFEM
-628 NIDSSGAAAWAV
+628 NKDSSGAAAWAV
-640 FYKHLAEQT
+640 FYKNFAEQT
-649 FEELVVTDKLGNEI
+649 FEELVVTDNLGNEI

-668 NSDSTSEIFRT
+668 NSDSTSEIFRA
-679 LLKDPNHIIWDDIN
+679 LLKDPNHILWDDIN
-693 TSQKENLTDILE
+693 TPQKENLTDILE
-705 RTLVLADE
+705 RALLLADE
-713 SIVLLFGTEDYD
+713 RIVELFDTDDYD
-725 KWSWGEIHTITY
+725 KWSWGELHTITY

-751 NIVNIGPVEAGG
+751 NLVNIGPVEAGG
-763 SSFAINSTDWGFGD
+763 SSFAINSTDWGFGE

-794 NFDNSLTVL
+794 NFDNSRTIL

-811 MSKYYDDQVDNW
+811 MSKYYDDQVENW
-823 ISNNMYPLYFSRE
+823 IENNMYILNFSRE

-841 QKDYMFLRP
+841 QKEYMFLRP

>member
-1 LFYKGEELLK
+1 MK
-11 KVFKWLIVFL
+11 KFFKWLVVIV
-21 IALQAIVIVAGVV
+21 IALQAIIIVAGVV

-61 DRGIPHI
+61 ERGIPHI
-68 YGTNVD
+68 YGTNVG

-130 YENLPPEFKQDLIN
+130 YENLPPEFKQDLIH
-144 YTSGIN
+144 YTDGIN

-160 LSLEHFFLQFLNAD
+160 LSLEHFFLQFINPE
-174 YKVGKYEPHYPLA
+174 YKVGTYEPYYPLA

-200 QQEIRN
+200 EQEIRN
-206 SKTFNT
+206 SKTYNT
-212 LNPDIAEL
+212 LTPEIAEL
-220 LTPPYP
+220 LRPPYP
-226 EEHPYIVEEW
+226 DEHPYIVEEW
-236 EGKGSFASL
+236 EGKGSFTSV
-245 GKPSNIKQIY
+245 GKSNNIEQLY
-255 QSVFIKYVTKD
+255 QALFIKYVTKD
-266 LQTNQSLG
+266 LQTNQALG

-284 TDSGLPLLA
+284 TESGLPLLA

-333 YIVIGHNSYIAW
+333 YIVIGHNSHIAW

-353 VQDLFIEKINPSN
+353 VQDLFVEKINPSN
-366 PNQYEVDGEWKDMD
+366 PNQYEVDGEWRDMD
-380 RVTEIIEVAG
+380 RITEIIEVAG
-390 SEPIIIEVRSTHHGP
+390 SEPIVIEVRSTHHGP

-410 SYPINLNPEEDQ
+410 SYPVNLNPEEDQ
-422 FSFADEARIELPDN
+422 VSFADEARIELPDN

-443 PALIPGSTFVG
+443 PALIPGNTFVG
-454 IRDFNYAKNWD
+454 IRDFNYAKNWE
-465 EFREASRL
+465 EFRDASRL
-473 FDVPAQNLL
+473 FEVPAQNLL
-482 YADIDGNIAYQSPGK
+482 YADVDGNIAYQSPGK
-497 LPIRADG
+497 LPIRAEG
-504 LLGDLPIAGWLSEN
+504 LVGDLPIPGWLSEN
-518 DWLGF
+518 DWQGF

-571 QYISQKIGVE
+571 QYISEKISVD
-581 DMEAMQINNYDYSAA
+581 DMEAMQINNFDYSAA

-610 NILTSMKEWAISE
+610 NILTAMKEWAISE
-623 NKFEM
+623 TKFEM
-628 NIDSSGAAAWAV
+628 NKDSSGAAAWAV
-640 FYKHLAEQT
+640 FYKNFAEQT
-649 FEELVVTDKLGNEI
+649 FEELVVTDNLGNEI

-668 NSDSTSEIFRT
+668 NSDSTSEIFRA
-679 LLKDPNHIIWDDIN
+679 LLKDPNHILWDDIN
-693 TSQKENLTDILE
+693 TPQKENLTDILE
-705 RTLVLADE
+705 RALLLADE
-713 SIVLLFGTEDYD
+713 RIVELFDTDDYD
-725 KWSWGEIHTITY
+725 KWSWGELHTITY

-751 NIVNIGPVEAGG
+751 NLVNIGPVEAGG
-763 SSFAINSTDWGFGD
+763 SSFAINSTDWGFGE

-794 NFDNSLTVL
+794 NFDNSRTIL

-811 MSKYYDDQVDNW
+811 MSKYYDDQVENW
-823 ISNNMYPLYFSRE
+823 IENNMYILNFSRE

-841 QKDYMFLRP
+841 QKEYMFLRP

>member
-1 LFYKGEELLK
+1 MK
-11 KVFKWLIVFL
+11 KFIKWLFVILVFL
-21 IALQAIVIVAGVV
+21 QAAVLIAGVV

-40 PDHEVDVSGLP
+40 PDHDIDVSGLP

-61 DRGIPHI
+61 ERGIPHI

-130 YENLPPEFKQDLIN
+130 YETLPPEFKQDLIN
-144 YTSGIN
+144 YTNGIN
-150 AYIESRPQNR
+150 AYIESRPQR
-160 LSLEHFFLQFLNAD
+160 SLSLEHFLLQFINPD
-174 YKVGKYEPHYPLA
+174 YEVDRYEPHYPLA

-206 SKTFNT
+206 SKTFNSLT
-212 LNPDIAEL
+212 PEISSL

-226 EEHPYIVEEW
+226 DEHPYIVEEW
-236 EGKGSFASL
+236 DGNGSFASV
-245 GKPSNIKQIY
+245 GKANNIKQLY
-255 QSVFIKYVTKD
+255 QSIFIKYVTKD
-266 LQTNQSLG
+266 LETNQSLG

-284 TDSGLPLLA
+284 TETGFPLLA

-308 NGLHCYPKNRDCEL
+308 NGLHCFPKYRDCNL

-333 YIVIGHNSYIAW
+333 YIVIGHNSDIAW

-353 VQDLFIEKINPSN
+353 VQDLFIEKTNPSN
-366 PNQYEVDGEWKDMD
+366 PNQYEVDGEWLEMD

-390 SEPIIIEVRSTHHGP
+390 QEPVVIEVRSTKHGP

-410 SYPINLNPEEDQ
+410 SYPINLNPEDGES
-422 FSFADEARIELPDN
+422 SFADEAKLSLPNN

-443 PALIPGSTFVG
+443 PALMPGTTFVG
-454 IRDFNYAKNWD
+454 IRDFNYASNWD

-482 YADIDGNIAYQSPGK
+482 YADVDGNIAYQSPGK
-497 LPIRADG
+497 LPIRAEG
-504 LLGDLPIAGWLSEN
+504 QLGDLPIEGWLSEN
-518 DWLGF
+518 DWTGF
-523 VPFEE
+523 VPFED
-528 LPYTI
+528 LPYTF
-533 NPSSGYII
+533 NPTKGYII

-563 EAIERVIN
+563 EAIERVIE
-571 QYISQKIGVE
+571 QYIQNKISVD
-581 DMEAMQINNYDYSAA
+581 DMEAMQINNYDFSAA
-596 YILPYVFNNVYVDS
+596 YILPYVFNNVYIDS
-610 NILTSMKEWAISE
+610 EVLTLMKEWSISE
-623 NKFEM
+623 TKYEM
-628 NIDSSGAAAWAV
+628 NIDSVGASAWAV
-640 FYKHLAEQT
+640 FYKTLASQT
-649 FEELVVTDKLGNEI
+649 FEELVVEDNAGNEI

-668 NSDSTSEIFRT
+668 NSDATAEVFRVM
-679 LLKDPNHIIWDDIN
+679 LKDPNHILWDDVN
-693 TSQKENLTDILE
+693 TPNKENLTDILE
-705 RTLVLADE
+705 RSLSLSDGY
-713 SIVLLFGTEDYD
+713 IVDIFGTD
-725 KWSWGEIHTITY
+725 KSSDWTWGKIHTITY
-737 PTNLLGEAGIPILT
+737 PTNFLGEAGISILT
-751 NIVNIGPVEAGG
+751 SLVNIGPVEAGG
-763 SSFAINSTDWGFGD
+763 SSFSINSTDWGFGD

-783 YPSMRMVVDLS
+783 YPSMRMVIDLG
-794 NFDNSLTVL
+794 NFDNSRTVL
-803 PSGQSGHV
+803 PSGQSGHAT
-811 MSKYYDDQVDNW
+811 SKYYDDQVDSW
-823 ISNNMYPLYFSRE
+823 ISNTMYPLYFGRE
-836 QVELN
+836 IIELS
-841 QKDYMFLRP
+841 QKNVMYLRP